1 MAEYN
6 SPHTGEQFDEA
17 VSRSIRGGE
26 IDKTH
31 VIKTYGSLAEIG
43 LSSGIET
50 MARVAQSLVD
60 NSRVTYSAAGGN
72 DVADGSAYPVK
83 NGSAVRNG
91 VLTAHR
97 VNANHVFFEY
107 ANSENVWV
115 GFYNGSWSG
124 WAQVY
129 DTKNKPSAADVGALP
144 IDGSGTMTGN
154 LVMSKAGSPQIKMTN
169 ATTGRILYLL
179 NSEATG
185 AMYFYNQMDSNNY
198 HVLRVNPEKD
208 GLKDALKLVRRV
220 GGVTETHTVLHT
232 GNAAALG
239 IGGGLTLLKT
249 LTVEEDD
256 VNELEFQLTAAELSK
271 YKRFVIFPKLESE
284 YSASESTPPK
294 LYLEAPTFSSAG
306 VTVTV
311 GSLAGL
317 CSNGVAFIS
326 VGTNY
331 TRYGWSLRMM
341 ALNGLESSTDSVA
354 SGSSNSYPNPTTD
367 PITFRLYTYTSY
379 PFIKGGTVSIMGV
392 N

>member
-60 NSRVTYSAAGGN
+60 NSRVIYSASSGN
-72 DVADGSAYPVK
+72 NVADGSAYPVE

-97 VNANHVFFEY
+97 VNANQVFFEY

-154 LVMSKAGSPQIKMTN
+154 LVMSKAGSPQIKLTN

-185 AMYFYNQMDSNNY
+185 AMYLYNQLDSNNY
-198 HVLRVNPEKD
+198 HILRVNPETD

-232 GNAAALG
+232 GNAKELG
-239 IGGGLTLLKT
+239 IGGGLTPLKT
-249 LTVEEDD
+249 LTVPVDD
-256 VNELEFQLTAAELSK
+256 VNELEFQLTAAELSQ

-284 YSASESTPPK
+284 YSNSSN
-294 LYLEAPTFSSAG
+294 LYLEAPTFTSEGIS
-306 VTVTV
+306 VNV
-311 GSLAGL
+311 GAISGL
-317 CSNGVAFIS
+317 CSAGVAFIS
-326 VGTNY
+326 VGSGNN
-331 TRYGWSLRMM
+331 GWSVHML
-341 ALNGLESSTDSVA
+341 AINGLTSGENTGVTSASAFSS
-354 SGSSNSYPNPTTD
+354 SSYKNPTTS
-367 PITFRLYTYTSY
+367 PLTFRLYTTSSN
-379 PFIKGGTVSIMGV
+379 PFKKGGTVSIMGV
-392 N
+392 K

>member
-97 VNANHVFFEY
+97 VNANQVFFEY

-129 DTKNKPSAADVGALP
+129 DTKNKPTAGDVGAVPNTGGDINGLLNV
-144 IDGSGTMTGN
+144 SGRVRGAYFEQNPLNYGTPNEFGQY
-154 LVMSKAGSPQIKMTN
+154 LDLHVAGSTADYDFRLFLDAQHNLYCQKQGGT
-169 ATTGRILYLL
+169 AELILH
-179 NSEATG
+179 A
-185 AMYFYNQMDSNNY
+185 
-198 HVLRVNPEKD
+198 
-208 GLKDALKLVRRV
+208 
-220 GGVTETHTVLHT
+220 
-232 GNAAALG
+232 GNAAAYG
-239 IGGGLTLLKT
+239 MGGGLTPVKT
-249 LTVEEDD
+249 LTVPVAD
-256 VNELEFQLTAAELSK
+256 VNELEFQLTAAELSQ
-271 YKRFVIFPKLESE
+271 YKRFVIFPKLTSE
-284 YSASESTPPK
+284 YVDSASSH
-294 LYLEAPTFSSAG
+294 LYLEAPTFSLAG
-306 VTVTV
+306 VAVNV
-311 GSLAGL
+311 GALSGL
-317 CSNGVAFIS
+317 CSAGVAFIS
-326 VGTNY
+326 VGAEEN
-331 TRYGWSLRMM
+331 GWSLRMM
-341 ALNGLESSTDSVA
+341 AINGLSGGVNTGVESA
-354 SGSSNSYPNPTTD
+354 GAFSSSSYKNPTTA
-367 PITFRLYTYTSY
+367 PLTFRLYTTSSN
-379 PFIKGGTVSIMGV
+379 PFVKGGTVSIMGV
-392 N
+392 K